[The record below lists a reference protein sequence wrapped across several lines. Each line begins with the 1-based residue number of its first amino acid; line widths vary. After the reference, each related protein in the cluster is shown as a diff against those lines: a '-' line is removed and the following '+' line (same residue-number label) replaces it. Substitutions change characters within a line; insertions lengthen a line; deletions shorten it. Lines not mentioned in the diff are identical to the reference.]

1 MSIFKNSGHSNS
13 SCSPRQNLHSNSGC
27 APSSA
32 IFNQNRYTSQKYVQ
46 KEDTV
51 LLPYFFWS
59 ARAPFPLV
67 NVINF
72 SDPSAVTVRQLL
84 KKLVTLSKLKP
95 PPSNLQMRTFSS
107 WFIRDHLNL
116 TSFFP
121 IKPKINFTSRNS

>member
-1 MSIFKNSGHSNS
+1 MSK
-13 SCSPRQNLHSNSGC
+13 
-27 APSSA
+27 
-32 IFNQNRYTSQKYVQ
+32 

-84 KKLVTLSKLKP
+84 KRLVPLFKPTTP
-95 PPSNLQMRTFSS
+95 PPVEQVKTFHPGQ
-107 WFIRDHLNL
+107 IRDHL
-116 TSFFP
+116 
-121 IKPKINFTSRNS
+121 KPN